1 MVQRVAEVI
10 FVCLLLAG
18 VTQAG
23 INRSPEP
30 GEKLI
35 SHPSTTPAKILSLR
49 IASYNTQYGTQR
61 ANILKNIQSVNPD
74 IVLLQET
81 PLENVKSFARTL
93 GMSYQFG
100 PYNPKVKIGLGI
112 LAIGKI
118 TPVKLLTMTGERN
131 FALAARVC
139 IGDREILVV
148 STHFKSLPRPLVTGL
163 IKVMGPHKAQ
173 ADMIVDLVKQ
183 TKLPT
188 IVGGDLN
195 TLALTPAFIT
205 LSLSMRDTAE
215 AAGTSSQPSIFIN
228 GAGYR
233 IDHLLVRGPWKTLAS
248 KVSPL
253 PGSDHRLI
261 WAQLE
266 LRK

>member
-1 MVQRVAEVI
+1 MMPRVAGFI
-10 FVCLLLAG
+10 FFCLFLTGCTLAEP
-18 VTQAG
+18 
-23 INRSPEP
+23 NRSPEP
-30 GEKLI
+30 GQKLV
-35 SHPSTTPAKILSLR
+35 SHPSTSPANFLSLR
-49 IASYNTQYGTQR
+49 VASYNTQSGKQR
-61 ANILKNIQSVNPD
+61 ANILKNIQSANPD
-74 IVLLQET
+74 IVFLQEA
-81 PLENVKSFARTL
+81 PLENLKSFARTL

-100 PYNPKVKIGLGI
+100 PYYPKAKVGLGI
-112 LAIGKI
+112 LAVGKI
-118 TPVKLLTMTGERN
+118 NPVKFLTMAGERN
-131 FALAARVC
+131 FALAARVR

-163 IKVMGPHKAQ
+163 LTVMGPHKAQ
-173 ADMIVDLVKQ
+173 ADMVVDLVKQ

-195 TLALTPAFIT
+195 TLAFTPAFIT
-205 LSLSMRDTAE
+205 LSSSLKDTAE
-215 AAGTSSQPSIFIN
+215 AVGTSSQPSIFIS

-233 IDHLLVRGPWKTLAS
+233 IDHLLVRGPWKILDS